1 MVDDN
6 AANRTILQELLVNW
20 RMDATAVDSAA
31 AALAAL
37 DDAIHQQRP
46 FHLVIT
52 DALMPDVD
60 GFALARQIAADARLS
75 DAKVIMLTSSGPSS
89 ARHREADR
97 TIASQLTK
105 PVKQS
110 DLLDAILTAFG
121 ESVGPRPQDD
131 DVRRPQRAVDRRLN
145 ILVAEDNPTNQTLV
159 RLLLEQHRHRVTL
172 VPDGREAVAKSDTAS
187 FDLILMDVQM
197 PEMDGFEA
205 TAAIRQR
212 ERATGTHIPIVAM
225 TAHAMAGDRERCLEE
240 GMDAYVSKPLQAR

>member
-1 MVDDN
+1 
-6 AANRTILQELLVNW
+6 
-20 RMDATAVDSAA
+20 
-31 AALAAL
+31 
-37 DDAIHQQRP
+37 
-46 FHLVIT
+46 
-52 DALMPDVD
+52 
-60 GFALARQIAADARLS
+60 LS
-75 DAKVIMLTSSGPSS
+75 DAKVIMLTSSGAPP
-89 ARHREADR
+89 ARRRGVDR
-97 TIASQLTK
+97 TIVSQLTK

-121 ESVGPRPQDD
+121 EPAGPPPQDHE
-131 DVRRPQRAVDRRLN
+131 VRQPRRAVDRRLN

-172 VPDGREAVAKSDTAS
+172 VPDGREAVAKSDAGP

-225 TAHAMAGDRERCLEE
+225 TAHAMSRRPRTLPEE
-240 GMDAYVSKPLQAR
+240 GMDALRLEAAEAR